1 METQA
6 QQYPIPTNAAD
17 VSGPAAGTAMT
28 REYVQVV
35 GRMAYVWGWPLVN
48 MANRAAAFSKAP
60 EPGLLGGVVPVAFN
74 GNAMLTG
81 YVAADEHFV
90 TCPNQ
95 DVVYGTGYFALD
107 KEPIVFQVPE
117 FGDRFWVY
125 ALYDARTDEFSQ
137 IGKPYGTKPDYIP
150 HHEPFQYY
158 PSTANPHHRPPSS
171 IQMIGRTDEANHQY
185 DLWADRAIAAAP
197 TLEVTGR

>member
-1 METQA
+1 LSR
-6 QQYPIPTNAAD
+6 NAR
-17 VSGPAAGTAMT
+17 SH
-28 REYVQVV
+28 
-35 GRMAYVWGWPLVN
+35 
-48 MANRAAAFSKAP
+48 
-60 EPGLLGGVVPVAFN
+60 
-74 GNAMLTG
+74 

-137 IGKPYGTKPDYIP
+137 IGKPYGTRVRLSRSCA
-150 HHEPFQYY
+150 ELAGREY
-158 PSTANPHHRPPSS
+158 PACSSTFEESRVTSAGNRAFERR
-171 IQMIGRTDEANHQY
+171 GKVEAPGVERGSG
-185 DLWADRAIAAAP
+185 DVAGECRS
-197 TLEVTGR
+197 E